1 MHEHA
6 EICIGKYLLSVD
18 ETERAN
24 KLLLLPVFM
33 IYAAFLEIVD
43 GRLDQGLVV
52 LSAQSVGLIYQL
64 LSAFEAAIGVL
75 ALCLA
80 AYSVDRFF
88 VQMKSLIR
96 HLKA

>member
-1 MHEHA
+1 
-6 EICIGKYLLSVD
+6 
-18 ETERAN
+18 
-24 KLLLLPVFM
+24 M

-43 GRLDQGLVV
+43 GGLDQV
-52 LSAQSVGLIYQL
+52 

-88 VQMKSLIR
+88 VQMKSIIR
-96 HLKA
+96 HLKALHV